1 MHDNEHHKPNLDALV
16 SNAAQRRLQPSL
28 TLEEIVSAPLTIAE
42 HITSPAKP
50 PQSSR
55 ARKNLIKT
63 RLSDS
68 EYRAFAARVKRS
80 KLSASEFLRR
90 AALTGRIVIPLHT
103 ELDVA
108 LLDELALLKADVG
121 RIGGLLKMTI
131 RPNRMG
137 RTAARRT
144 AGGAYGKAVGG
155 VGGEDCRWLS
165 SSIAAPKTPAMRMC
179 WSTTPAGIGRTAA
192 PDIMRQFWMNT
203 A

>member
-55 ARKNLIKT
+55 KNLIKT

-68 EYRAFAARVKRS
+68 EYRAFTARVKRS

-108 LLDELALLKADVG
+108 MLDELALLKADVG

-131 RPNRMG
+131 RPNEG
-137 RTAARRT
+137 QRTLRPAEWEELLHAARQVERM
-144 AGGAYGKAVGG
+144 AK
-155 VGGEDCRWLS
+155 RL
-165 SSIAAPKTPAMRMC
+165 AALEVKITD
-179 WSTTPAGIGRTAA
+179 GY
-192 PDIMRQFWMNT
+192 RQ

>member
-1 MHDNEHHKPNLDALV
+1 MHDNEHHKSNLDALV

-28 TLEEIVSAPLTIAE
+28 TLEEIVSAPLTITE
-42 HITSPAKP
+42 HVASPAKP

-68 EYRAFAARVKRS
+68 EYRAFTARVKRS

-108 LLDELALLKADVG
+108 MLDELALLKADVG
-121 RIGGLLKMTI
+121 RVGGLLKMTI
-131 RPNRMG
+131 RPNEG
-137 RTAARRT
+137 QRTLHPAEWEELLHAARQVERM
-144 AGGAYGKAVGG
+144 AK
-155 VGGEDCRWLS
+155 RL
-165 SSIAAPKTPAMRMC
+165 AALEVKITD
-179 WSTTPAGIGRTAA
+179 GY
-192 PDIMRQFWMNT
+192 RQ

>member
-68 EYRAFAARVKRS
+68 EYRAFTARVKRS

-108 LLDELALLKADVG
+108 MLDELALLKADVG

-131 RPNRMG
+131 RPNEVQ
-137 RTAARRT
+137 RTLRPAEWEELLHAARQVERM
-144 AGGAYGKAVGG
+144 AK
-155 VGGEDCRWLS
+155 RL
-165 SSIAAPKTPAMRMC
+165 AALEVKITD
-179 WSTTPAGIGRTAA
+179 GY
-192 PDIMRQFWMNT
+192 RQ

>member
-63 RLSDS
+63 RLSDN

-103 ELDVA
+103 ESDVA
-108 LLDELALLKADVG
+108 MLDELALLKADVG

-131 RPNRMG
+131 RPNEG
-137 RTAARRT
+137 QRTLHPAEWEELLHAARQVERM
-144 AGGAYGKAVGG
+144 AKRLAALEAK
-155 VGGEDCRWLS
+155 
-165 SSIAAPKTPAMRMC
+165 IADGYHQA
-179 WSTTPAGIGRTAA
+179 
-192 PDIMRQFWMNT
+192 
-203 A
+203 

>member
-16 SNAAQRRLQPSL
+16 YNAAQRRLQPSL
-28 TLEEIVSAPLTIAE
+28 MLEEIVSAPLTIAE

-55 ARKNLIKT
+55 ARKNLIKA

-68 EYRAFAARVKRS
+68 EYRAFTARVKRS

-108 LLDELALLKADVG
+108 MLDELALLKADVG

-131 RPNRMG
+131 RPNEG
-137 RTAARRT
+137 QRTLHPAEWEELLHAARQVERM
-144 AGGAYGKAVGG
+144 AK
-155 VGGEDCRWLS
+155 RL
-165 SSIAAPKTPAMRMC
+165 AALEVKITD
-179 WSTTPAGIGRTAA
+179 GY
-192 PDIMRQFWMNT
+192 RQ

>member
-68 EYRAFAARVKRS
+68 EYRAFTARVKRS
-80 KLSASEFLRR
+80 KLSASEFLLR
-90 AALTGRIVIPLHT
+90 AALTGRIVIPPHT

-108 LLDELALLKADVG
+108 MLDELALLKADVG

-131 RPNRMG
+131 RPNEG
-137 RTAARRT
+137 QRTLRPAEWEELLHAARQVERM
-144 AGGAYGKAVGG
+144 AK
-155 VGGEDCRWLS
+155 RL
-165 SSIAAPKTPAMRMC
+165 AALEVKITD
-179 WSTTPAGIGRTAA
+179 GY
-192 PDIMRQFWMNT
+192 RQ

>member
-68 EYRAFAARVKRS
+68 EYRAFTARVKRS

-108 LLDELALLKADVG
+108 MLDELALLKADAG

-131 RPNRMG
+131 RPNEG
-137 RTAARRT
+137 QRTLHPAEWEELLHAARQVEHMAKR
-144 AGGAYGKAVGG
+144 
-155 VGGEDCRWLS
+155 L
-165 SSIAAPKTPAMRMC
+165 AALEVKITD
-179 WSTTPAGIGRTAA
+179 GY
-192 PDIMRQFWMNT
+192 RQ

>member
-28 TLEEIVSAPLTIAE
+28 MLEEIVSAPLTIAE

-55 ARKNLIKT
+55 ARKNLIKA

-68 EYRAFAARVKRS
+68 EYRAFTARVKRS

-108 LLDELALLKADVG
+108 MLDELALLKADVG

-131 RPNRMG
+131 RPNEG
-137 RTAARRT
+137 QRTLHPAEWEELLHAARQVERM
-144 AGGAYGKAVGG
+144 AK
-155 VGGEDCRWLS
+155 RL
-165 SSIAAPKTPAMRMC
+165 AALEVKITD
-179 WSTTPAGIGRTAA
+179 GY
-192 PDIMRQFWMNT
+192 RQ

>member
-68 EYRAFAARVKRS
+68 EYRAFTARVKRS

-108 LLDELALLKADVG
+108 MLDELALLKADVG

-131 RPNRMG
+131 RPNEG
-137 RTAARRT
+137 QRTLHPAEWEELLHAARQVERM
-144 AGGAYGKAVGG
+144 AK
-155 VGGEDCRWLS
+155 RL
-165 SSIAAPKTPAMRMC
+165 AALEAKIIDGYHQA
-179 WSTTPAGIGRTAA
+179 
-192 PDIMRQFWMNT
+192 
-203 A
+203 

>member
-28 TLEEIVSAPLTIAE
+28 TLEEIASAPLTIAE
-42 HITSPAKP
+42 HLTSPAKP
-50 PQSSR
+50 PQSAR
-55 ARKNLIKT
+55 AGKNLIKA

-68 EYRAFAARVKRS
+68 EYRAFTARVKRS

-108 LLDELALLKADVG
+108 MLDELALLKADVG

-131 RPNRMG
+131 RPNEG
-137 RTAARRT
+137 QRTLHPAEWEELLHAARQVERM
-144 AGGAYGKAVGG
+144 AK
-155 VGGEDCRWLS
+155 RL
-165 SSIAAPKTPAMRMC
+165 AALEVKITDGYCQA
-179 WSTTPAGIGRTAA
+179 
-192 PDIMRQFWMNT
+192 
-203 A
+203 

>member
-28 TLEEIVSAPLTIAE
+28 MLEEIVSAPLTIAE

-68 EYRAFAARVKRS
+68 EYRAFTARVKRS

-108 LLDELALLKADVG
+108 MLDELVLLKADVG

-131 RPNRMG
+131 RPNEG
-137 RTAARRT
+137 QRTLHPAEWEELLHAARQVERM
-144 AGGAYGKAVGG
+144 AK
-155 VGGEDCRWLS
+155 RL
-165 SSIAAPKTPAMRMC
+165 AALEVKITD
-179 WSTTPAGIGRTAA
+179 GY
-192 PDIMRQFWMNT
+192 RQ

>member
-1 MHDNEHHKPNLDALV
+1 MHDNDHHKPNLDALV

-28 TLEEIVSAPLTIAE
+28 MLEEIVSAPLTIAE

-55 ARKNLIKT
+55 ARKNLIKA

-68 EYRAFAARVKRS
+68 EYRAFTARVKRS

-108 LLDELALLKADVG
+108 MLDELALLKADVG

-131 RPNRMG
+131 RPNEG
-137 RTAARRT
+137 QRTLHPAEWEELLHAARQVERM
-144 AGGAYGKAVGG
+144 AK
-155 VGGEDCRWLS
+155 RL
-165 SSIAAPKTPAMRMC
+165 AALEVKITD
-179 WSTTPAGIGRTAA
+179 GY
-192 PDIMRQFWMNT
+192 RQ

>member
-16 SNAAQRRLQPSL
+16 SNADQRRLQPSL

-108 LLDELALLKADVG
+108 MLDELALLKADAG

-131 RPNRMG
+131 RPNEG
-137 RTAARRT
+137 QRTLRPAEWEELLHAARQVERM
-144 AGGAYGKAVGG
+144 AK
-155 VGGEDCRWLS
+155 RL
-165 SSIAAPKTPAMRMC
+165 AALEVKITD
-179 WSTTPAGIGRTAA
+179 GY
-192 PDIMRQFWMNT
+192 RQ

>member
-1 MHDNEHHKPNLDALV
+1 MHDNEHHNPNLDALV

-28 TLEEIVSAPLTIAE
+28 MLEEIVSAPLTIAE

-68 EYRAFAARVKRS
+68 EYRAFTARVKRS

-108 LLDELALLKADVG
+108 MLDELALLKADVG

-131 RPNRMG
+131 RPNEG
-137 RTAARRT
+137 QRTLRPAEWEELLHAARQVERM
-144 AGGAYGKAVGG
+144 AK
-155 VGGEDCRWLS
+155 RL
-165 SSIAAPKTPAMRMC
+165 AALDVKITD
-179 WSTTPAGIGRTAA
+179 GY
-192 PDIMRQFWMNT
+192 RQ

>member
-108 LLDELALLKADVG
+108 MLDELALLKADVG
-121 RIGGLLKMTI
+121 RVGGLLKMTI
-131 RPNRMG
+131 RPNEG
-137 RTAARRT
+137 QRTLHPAEWEELLHAARQVERM
-144 AGGAYGKAVGG
+144 AKRLAALEVK
-155 VGGEDCRWLS
+155 
-165 SSIAAPKTPAMRMC
+165 IAD
-179 WSTTPAGIGRTAA
+179 GY
-192 PDIMRQFWMNT
+192 RQ

>member
-68 EYRAFAARVKRS
+68 EYRAFTARVKRS

-108 LLDELALLKADVG
+108 MLDELALLKADVG

-131 RPNRMG
+131 RPNEG
-137 RTAARRT
+137 QRTLHPAEWEELLHAARQVERM
-144 AGGAYGKAVGG
+144 AKRLAVLEVKITDGY
-155 VGGEDCRWLS
+155 
-165 SSIAAPKTPAMRMC
+165 
-179 WSTTPAGIGRTAA
+179 
-192 PDIMRQFWMNT
+192 RQ

>member
-28 TLEEIVSAPLTIAE
+28 MLEEIVSAPLTIAE

-55 ARKNLIKT
+55 ARKNLIKA

-68 EYRAFAARVKRS
+68 EYRAFTARVKRS

-90 AALTGRIVIPLHT
+90 AALTGRIVIPMHT

-108 LLDELALLKADVG
+108 MLDELALLKADVG

-131 RPNRMG
+131 RPNEG
-137 RTAARRT
+137 QRTLHPAEWEELLHAARQVERM
-144 AGGAYGKAVGG
+144 AK
-155 VGGEDCRWLS
+155 RL
-165 SSIAAPKTPAMRMC
+165 AALEVKITD
-179 WSTTPAGIGRTAA
+179 GY
-192 PDIMRQFWMNT
+192 RQ

>member
-28 TLEEIVSAPLTIAE
+28 TLEEFVSAPLTIAE

-68 EYRAFAARVKRS
+68 EYRAFTARVKRS

-108 LLDELALLKADVG
+108 MLDELALLKADVG

-131 RPNRMG
+131 RPNEG
-137 RTAARRT
+137 QRTLRPAEWEELLHAARQVERM
-144 AGGAYGKAVGG
+144 AK
-155 VGGEDCRWLS
+155 RL
-165 SSIAAPKTPAMRMC
+165 AALEVKITD
-179 WSTTPAGIGRTAA
+179 GY
-192 PDIMRQFWMNT
+192 RQ

>member
-28 TLEEIVSAPLTIAE
+28 MLEEIVSAPLTIAE

-55 ARKNLIKT
+55 ARKNLIKA

-68 EYRAFAARVKRS
+68 EYRAFTARVKRS

-108 LLDELALLKADVG
+108 MLDELALLKADVG

-131 RPNRMG
+131 RPNEG
-137 RTAARRT
+137 QRTLHPAEWEELLHAARQVERM
-144 AGGAYGKAVGG
+144 AK
-155 VGGEDCRWLS
+155 RL
-165 SSIAAPKTPAMRMC
+165 AALEVKITDGYCQA
-179 WSTTPAGIGRTAA
+179 
-192 PDIMRQFWMNT
+192 
-203 A
+203 

>member
-16 SNAAQRRLQPSL
+16 SNADQRRLQPSL

-108 LLDELALLKADVG
+108 MLDELALLKADVG

-131 RPNRMG
+131 RPNEG
-137 RTAARRT
+137 QRTLHPAEWEELLHAARQVERM
-144 AGGAYGKAVGG
+144 AK
-155 VGGEDCRWLS
+155 RL
-165 SSIAAPKTPAMRMC
+165 AALEVKITD
-179 WSTTPAGIGRTAA
+179 GY
-192 PDIMRQFWMNT
+192 RQ

>member
-68 EYRAFAARVKRS
+68 EYRAFTARVKRS

-108 LLDELALLKADVG
+108 MLDELALLTADVG

-131 RPNRMG
+131 RPNEG
-137 RTAARRT
+137 QRTLHPAEWEELLHAARQVERM
-144 AGGAYGKAVGG
+144 AK
-155 VGGEDCRWLS
+155 RL
-165 SSIAAPKTPAMRMC
+165 AALEVKITD
-179 WSTTPAGIGRTAA
+179 GY
-192 PDIMRQFWMNT
+192 RQ

>member
-28 TLEEIVSAPLTIAE
+28 MLEEIVSAPLTIAE

-55 ARKNLIKT
+55 ARKNLIKA
-63 RLSDS
+63 RFSDS
-68 EYRAFAARVKRS
+68 EYRAFTARVKRS

-108 LLDELALLKADVG
+108 MLDELALLKADVG

-131 RPNRMG
+131 RPNEG
-137 RTAARRT
+137 QRTLHPAEWEELLHAARQVERM
-144 AGGAYGKAVGG
+144 AK
-155 VGGEDCRWLS
+155 RL
-165 SSIAAPKTPAMRMC
+165 AALEVKITD
-179 WSTTPAGIGRTAA
+179 GY
-192 PDIMRQFWMNT
+192 RQ

>member
-28 TLEEIVSAPLTIAE
+28 MLEEIVSAPLTIAE

-55 ARKNLIKT
+55 ARKNLIKA

-68 EYRAFAARVKRS
+68 EYRAFTARVKRS

-108 LLDELALLKADVG
+108 MLDELALLKADVG

-131 RPNRMG
+131 RPSEG
-137 RTAARRT
+137 QRTLHPAEWEELLHAARQVERM
-144 AGGAYGKAVGG
+144 AK
-155 VGGEDCRWLS
+155 RL
-165 SSIAAPKTPAMRMC
+165 AALEVKITD
-179 WSTTPAGIGRTAA
+179 GY
-192 PDIMRQFWMNT
+192 RQ

>member
-28 TLEEIVSAPLTIAE
+28 MLEEIVSAPLTIAE

-68 EYRAFAARVKRS
+68 EYRAFTARVKRS

-108 LLDELALLKADVG
+108 MLDELALLKADVG

-131 RPNRMG
+131 RPNEGQRTLRPAEWEELLHVARQVERMAK
-137 RTAARRT
+137 RLAALEVKIT
-144 AGGAYGKAVGG
+144 DGY
-155 VGGEDCRWLS
+155 
-165 SSIAAPKTPAMRMC
+165 
-179 WSTTPAGIGRTAA
+179 
-192 PDIMRQFWMNT
+192 RQ

>member
-68 EYRAFAARVKRS
+68 DYRAFTARVKRS

-90 AALTGRIVIPLHT
+90 AALTGRIVLPLHT

-131 RPNRMG
+131 RPNEG
-137 RTAARRT
+137 QRTLHPAEWEELLHAARQVERM
-144 AGGAYGKAVGG
+144 AK
-155 VGGEDCRWLS
+155 RL
-165 SSIAAPKTPAMRMC
+165 AALEVKI
-179 WSTTPAGIGRTAA
+179 SDGY
-192 PDIMRQFWMNT
+192 RQ

>member
-68 EYRAFAARVKRS
+68 EYRAFTARVKRS
-80 KLSASEFLRR
+80 TLSASEFLRR

-108 LLDELALLKADVG
+108 MLDELALLKADVG

-131 RPNRMG
+131 RPNEG
-137 RTAARRT
+137 QRTLRPAEWEELLHAARQVERM
-144 AGGAYGKAVGG
+144 AK
-155 VGGEDCRWLS
+155 RL
-165 SSIAAPKTPAMRMC
+165 AALEVKITD
-179 WSTTPAGIGRTAA
+179 GY
-192 PDIMRQFWMNT
+192 RQ

>member
-28 TLEEIVSAPLTIAE
+28 MLEEIVSAPLTIAE

-68 EYRAFAARVKRS
+68 EYRAFTARVKRS

-108 LLDELALLKADVG
+108 MLDELALLKADVG

-131 RPNRMG
+131 RPNEG
-137 RTAARRT
+137 QRTLHPAEWEELLHAARQVEHMAKR
-144 AGGAYGKAVGG
+144 
-155 VGGEDCRWLS
+155 L
-165 SSIAAPKTPAMRMC
+165 AALEVKIT
-179 WSTTPAGIGRTAA
+179 
-192 PDIMRQFWMNT
+192 DDYRQ

>member
-1 MHDNEHHKPNLDALV
+1 MHDNEHHKPSLDALV

-90 AALTGRIVIPLHT
+90 AALTGRIVLPLHT

-131 RPNRMG
+131 RPNEG
-137 RTAARRT
+137 QRTLHPAEWEELLHAARQVERM
-144 AGGAYGKAVGG
+144 AK
-155 VGGEDCRWLS
+155 RL
-165 SSIAAPKTPAMRMC
+165 AALEVKITD
-179 WSTTPAGIGRTAA
+179 GY
-192 PDIMRQFWMNT
+192 RQ

>member
-68 EYRAFAARVKRS
+68 EYRAFTARVKRS

-108 LLDELALLKADVG
+108 MLDELALLKADVG

-131 RPNRMG
+131 RPNEG
-137 RTAARRT
+137 QRTLRPAEWEELLHAARQVERM
-144 AGGAYGKAVGG
+144 AKRLAAVEVKITDGY
-155 VGGEDCRWLS
+155 
-165 SSIAAPKTPAMRMC
+165 
-179 WSTTPAGIGRTAA
+179 
-192 PDIMRQFWMNT
+192 RQ

>member
-1 MHDNEHHKPNLDALV
+1 MHDNKHHKPNLDALV

-68 EYRAFAARVKRS
+68 EYRAFTARVKRS

-131 RPNRMG
+131 RPNEG
-137 RTAARRT
+137 QRTLHPAEWGELLHAARQVERMV
-144 AGGAYGKAVGG
+144 K
-155 VGGEDCRWLS
+155 RL
-165 SSIAAPKTPAMRMC
+165 AALEVKITDGYHQA
-179 WSTTPAGIGRTAA
+179 
-192 PDIMRQFWMNT
+192 
-203 A
+203 

>member
-28 TLEEIVSAPLTIAE
+28 MLEEIVSAPLTIAE

-68 EYRAFAARVKRS
+68 EYRAFTARVKRS

-108 LLDELALLKADVG
+108 MQHELALLKADVG

-131 RPNRMG
+131 RPNEG
-137 RTAARRT
+137 QRTLRPAEWEELLHAARQVERM
-144 AGGAYGKAVGG
+144 AK
-155 VGGEDCRWLS
+155 RL
-165 SSIAAPKTPAMRMC
+165 AALEVKITD
-179 WSTTPAGIGRTAA
+179 GY
-192 PDIMRQFWMNT
+192 RQ

>member
-28 TLEEIVSAPLTIAE
+28 MLEEIVSAPLTIAE

-68 EYRAFAARVKRS
+68 EYRAFTARVKRS

-108 LLDELALLKADVG
+108 MLDELALLKADVG

-131 RPNRMG
+131 RPNEG
-137 RTAARRT
+137 QRTLRPAEWEELLHAARHVERM
-144 AGGAYGKAVGG
+144 AK
-155 VGGEDCRWLS
+155 RL
-165 SSIAAPKTPAMRMC
+165 AALEVKITD
-179 WSTTPAGIGRTAA
+179 GY
-192 PDIMRQFWMNT
+192 RQ

>member
-1 MHDNEHHKPNLDALV
+1 MHDNEHHKPSLDALV

-68 EYRAFAARVKRS
+68 EYRAFTARVKRS

-108 LLDELALLKADVG
+108 MLDELALLKADVG

-131 RPNRMG
+131 RPNEG
-137 RTAARRT
+137 QRTLHPAEWEELLHAARQVEHMAKR
-144 AGGAYGKAVGG
+144 
-155 VGGEDCRWLS
+155 L
-165 SSIAAPKTPAMRMC
+165 AALEVKITD
-179 WSTTPAGIGRTAA
+179 GY
-192 PDIMRQFWMNT
+192 RQ

>member
-55 ARKNLIKT
+55 ARKNLIKA

-68 EYRAFAARVKRS
+68 EYRAFTARVKRS

-90 AALTGRIVIPLHT
+90 AALTGQIVIPLHT

-108 LLDELALLKADVG
+108 MLDELALLKADAG

-131 RPNRMG
+131 RPNEG
-137 RTAARRT
+137 QRTLHPAEWEELLHAARQVERM
-144 AGGAYGKAVGG
+144 AK
-155 VGGEDCRWLS
+155 RL
-165 SSIAAPKTPAMRMC
+165 AALEVKITD
-179 WSTTPAGIGRTAA
+179 GY
-192 PDIMRQFWMNT
+192 RQ

>member
-131 RPNRMG
+131 RPNEG
-137 RTAARRT
+137 QRTLHPAEWGELLHAARQVER
-144 AGGAYGKAVGG
+144 
-155 VGGEDCRWLS
+155 
-165 SSIAAPKTPAMRMC
+165 IAKRL
-179 WSTTPAGIGRTAA
+179 AA
-192 PDIMRQFWMNT
+192 LEVKIADGYRQ

>member
-68 EYRAFAARVKRS
+68 EYRAFTVRVKRS

-108 LLDELALLKADVG
+108 MLDELALLKADVG

-131 RPNRMG
+131 RPNEG
-137 RTAARRT
+137 QRTLHPAEWEELLHAARQVERM
-144 AGGAYGKAVGG
+144 AK
-155 VGGEDCRWLS
+155 RL
-165 SSIAAPKTPAMRMC
+165 AALEVKI
-179 WSTTPAGIGRTAA
+179 SDGY
-192 PDIMRQFWMNT
+192 RQ

>member
-28 TLEEIVSAPLTIAE
+28 MLEEIVSAPLTIAE

-55 ARKNLIKT
+55 ARKNLIKA

-68 EYRAFAARVKRS
+68 EYRAFTARVKRS

-90 AALTGRIVIPLHT
+90 TALTGRIVIPLHT

-108 LLDELALLKADVG
+108 MLDELALLKADVG

-131 RPNRMG
+131 RPNEG
-137 RTAARRT
+137 QRTLHPAEWEELLHAARQVERM
-144 AGGAYGKAVGG
+144 AK
-155 VGGEDCRWLS
+155 RL
-165 SSIAAPKTPAMRMC
+165 AALEVKITD
-179 WSTTPAGIGRTAA
+179 GY
-192 PDIMRQFWMNT
+192 RQ

>member
-68 EYRAFAARVKRS
+68 EYRAFTARVKRS

-131 RPNRMG
+131 RPNEG
-137 RTAARRT
+137 QRTLHPAEWEELLHAARQVERM
-144 AGGAYGKAVGG
+144 AK
-155 VGGEDCRWLS
+155 RL
-165 SSIAAPKTPAMRMC
+165 AALEVKITD
-179 WSTTPAGIGRTAA
+179 GY
-192 PDIMRQFWMNT
+192 RQ